1 MQNISF
7 IINILRSKNWLFLKK
22 SFYKLTFLS
31 LLLSIIEFL
40 SLGTFALIFT
50 RTNEGSLYNTLHN
63 IFNYLSIELNILN
76 LLKLFLFF
84 AGLRLIAIILFAR
97 TQVREINYL
106 ITDLRKKLFY
116 RFTFLDRAAEMKS
129 TAELSNAIIKETDKV
144 GEAFS
149 YVIEIIK
156 RSLICIMY
164 IVMSLMVDFTFL
176 LIIIISAPILVFIS
190 KYFNKFLP
198 TLSKN
203 LLTESERINSFT
215 ISFSSI
221 SSTIRLLAFP
231 GFILKKYFEH
241 LKLYEDTKNKL
252 DMFGKVGKALP
263 EAIGLLII
271 AVILLVSH
279 IKNGGQIAEVIFVAG
294 LIYRALGLGISIQY
308 IIMKL
313 LSLSAQSF
321 KIFKNLENFELL
333 KDISYR
339 KLSSNDYLKM
349 KLKRFTVGKTNIE
362 NFEIDFQFGNIYLIK
377 GASGVGKSS
386 LLRLISGEDTS
397 KAFELIFSDGTDFH
411 DKHKRPLVS
420 TGILSQDYECFS
432 DSFINNVCLFEPNPD
447 VEKIKYLI
455 DFVELNELLTENENN
470 AINISGGQKQRLLLA
485 RALYSDPNILIL
497 DEFTSALDTNVE
509 KIILNK
515 IKKIKKDKLIFIIS
529 HSNNIEEYVDVVLN
543 MSSEGISVS
552 LNVDGDRP

>member
-1 MQNISF
+1 
-7 IINILRSKNWLFLKK
+7 
-22 SFYKLTFLS
+22 
-31 LLLSIIEFL
+31 
-40 SLGTFALIFT
+40 
-50 RTNEGSLYNTLHN
+50 
-63 IFNYLSIELNILN
+63 
-76 LLKLFLFF
+76 
-84 AGLRLIAIILFAR
+84 
-97 TQVREINYL
+97 
-106 ITDLRKKLFY
+106 
-116 RFTFLDRAAEMKS
+116 
-129 TAELSNAIIKETDKV
+129 
-144 GEAFS
+144 
-149 YVIEIIK
+149 
-156 RSLICIMY
+156 
-164 IVMSLMVDFTFL
+164 
-176 LIIIISAPILVFIS
+176 
-190 KYFNKFLP
+190 
-198 TLSKN
+198 
-203 LLTESERINSFT
+203 
-215 ISFSSI
+215 
-221 SSTIRLLAFP
+221 
-231 GFILKKYFEH
+231 
-241 LKLYEDTKNKL
+241 
-252 DMFGKVGKALP
+252 
-263 EAIGLLII
+263 
-271 AVILLVSH
+271 
-279 IKNGGQIAEVIFVAG
+279 
-294 LIYRALGLGISIQY
+294 
-308 IIMKL
+308 MKL

-432 DSFINNVCLFEPNPD
+432 DSLLNNVCLFEPNPD

-485 RALYSDPNILIL
+485 RALYNDPDILIL

-509 KIILNK
+509 KIILSK

-529 HSNNIEEYVDVVLN
+529 HSNNIEDYVDVVLN